1 MIKNIFLDL
10 DGTMLPMDMKKF
22 MKLYFSSMTEAV
34 CPYIEMS
41 PETLQKALL
50 GGMEAMYQNQGAMS
64 NKMCFWNK
72 VATMVGPEI
81 INDIPMFNGYY
92 ENEFIL
98 TKEAT
103 TVNPYSR
110 KIVDEVRRKGY
121 NTVMATNPFFP
132 KIATERRVK
141 WAGLDKNDF
150 SVITTYENSKYCKP
164 NPKYFIETCEMAKC
178 KPEETL
184 MVGNDVREDMI
195 SATIGMETFLVTDDL
210 INRDNVDISGYKQ
223 GSLKDFYEYCL
234 QLPDLTEEQ

>member
-1 MIKNIFLDL
+1 MIKNIFFDL

-22 MKLYFSSMTEAV
+22 MKLYFSSMAEAV

-141 WAGLDKNDF
+141 WAGLD
-150 SVITTYENSKYCKP
+150 
-164 NPKYFIETCEMAKC
+164 
-178 KPEETL
+178 
-184 MVGNDVREDMI
+184 
-195 SATIGMETFLVTDDL
+195 
-210 INRDNVDISGYKQ
+210 
-223 GSLKDFYEYCL
+223 
-234 QLPDLTEEQ
+234 

>member
-1 MIKNIFLDL
+1 
-10 DGTMLPMDMKKF
+10 
-22 MKLYFSSMTEAV
+22 
-34 CPYIEMS
+34 
-41 PETLQKALL
+41 
-50 GGMEAMYQNQGAMS
+50 
-64 NKMCFWNK
+64 
-72 VATMVGPEI
+72 MVGPEI

-184 MVGNDVREDMI
+184 MVGNDVREDMV
-195 SATIGMETFLVTDDL
+195 SATVGMETFLVTDDL

>member
-1 MIKNIFLDL
+1 MKNVAIIMGGYSSEYKISLTSGNVVFNNIDSSKFAAYRIHIFKEKWVYVDQNDL
-10 DGTMLPMDMKKF
+10 
-22 MKLYFSSMTEAV
+22 
-34 CPYIEMS
+34 
-41 PETLQKALL
+41 
-50 GGMEAMYQNQGAMS
+50 
-64 NKMCFWNK
+64 
-72 VATMVGPEI
+72 
-81 INDIPMFNGYY
+81 
-92 ENEFIL
+92 EFPI
-98 TKEAT
+98 
-103 TVNPYSR
+103 
-110 KIVDEVRRKGY
+110 
-121 NTVMATNPFFP
+121 
-132 KIATERRVK
+132 
-141 WAGLDKNDF
+141 DKNDF

>member
-22 MKLYFSSMTEAV
+22 MKLYFSSMAEAV

-41 PETLQKALL
+41 PETLRKALL

-164 NPKYFIETCEMAKC
+164 NPKYFIETCEIDRKS
-178 KPEETL
+178 
-184 MVGNDVREDMI
+184 VV
-195 SATIGMETFLVTDDL
+195 
-210 INRDNVDISGYKQ
+210 
-223 GSLKDFYEYCL
+223 
-234 QLPDLTEEQ
+234 